1 MKNIAVSIIIP
12 IYNAELFLKK
22 GLDSCVNQT
31 MQNIEII
38 CVNDASTDNSVF
50 IIEEYVKKFPDKVV
64 HIDCMENRGQGG
76 ARNEGIL
83 HARGEYLCFM
93 DSDDYLDIH
102 LCEDVYKKA
111 KEENADLVF
120 YDYVRVEGQREYQ
133 VEWIGEEEIEAWYQQ
148 IWCAQWQQMIRR
160 KIVLDNHLFLPEKV
174 RAADG
179 AVVPLWR
186 YFSKRRCKMQ
196 KPYYYYVNRDDSLA
210 NEIKLSSIMAPVINI
225 IPYRYNMM
233 KQKGILDIYKA
244 ESDWMIARDLSVT
257 LKRLMKL
264 KDYFTTDNLMAMHS
278 QINFLKE
285 EQLDKSIM
293 RYYMPCLDIE
303 MVEDFLYCPNTV
315 VEKYGDYE
323 QYMNKQSQNGMCK
336 SIEKDIEDIL
346 IKLKDRYGTNLAIW
360 GIGKAGLPII
370 STLYRMGYHLPLY
383 DNVNHGNLVLA
394 ERSEPVRSFEKL
406 NDDNIKVMLVTSDI
420 YYKEIENQINSR
432 YPDIKVINFR
442 RMLRSRCFK

>member
-1 MKNIAVSIIIP
+1 
-12 IYNAELFLKK
+12 
-22 GLDSCVNQT
+22 
-31 MQNIEII
+31 
-38 CVNDASTDNSVF
+38 
-50 IIEEYVKKFPDKVV
+50 
-64 HIDCMENRGQGG
+64 
-76 ARNEGIL
+76 
-83 HARGEYLCFM
+83 
-93 DSDDYLDIH
+93 
-102 LCEDVYKKA
+102 
-111 KEENADLVF
+111 
-120 YDYVRVEGQREYQ
+120 
-133 VEWIGEEEIEAWYQQ
+133 
-148 IWCAQWQQMIRR
+148 
-160 KIVLDNHLFLPEKV
+160 
-174 RAADG
+174 
-179 AVVPLWR
+179 
-186 YFSKRRCKMQ
+186 
-196 KPYYYYVNRDDSLA
+196 
-210 NEIKLSSIMAPVINI
+210 
-225 IPYRYNMM
+225 M